1 MPSSNTLPPP
11 KQLQRKISF
20 RVCPS
25 FKIWASQAC
34 KYYKM
39 KKKIRM
45 TSEQEADLLL
55 PAINSP
61 IRAASEANHYLPE
74 VPDALTNA
82 PIESADLRLPQS
94 PQTGKP
100 TLQWTYSLLKY
111 FKPQQTE
118 ESCCEMSSSSHAVTC
133 RKSNLFVSKSE
144 RWNDSQN
151 VSSRSARCQTA
162 ALSLRGRRAE
172 EPVPNAA
179 VHTLYF
185 VDMDFT
191 ALK

>member
-1 MPSSNTLPPP
+1 MPSYNILPPP
-11 KQLQRKISF
+11 EHPQRKISF

-34 KYYKM
+34 KYYKT

-61 IRAASEANHYLPE
+61 IRAASEVNPYLPK
-74 VPDALTNA
+74 VRDALTNA

-100 TLQWTYSLLKY
+100 TPQWTYSLLKY
-111 FKPQQTE
+111 FKRRQTE
-118 ESCCEMSSSSHAVTC
+118 ESCREMSSSHPVTC
-133 RKSNLFVSKSE
+133 RKSNLLVSRSE
-144 RWNDSQN
+144 RWNDNQN
-151 VSSRSARCQTA
+151 VSSQSARCQTA